1 MPNRNRAV
9 PAFLAAAETL
19 YPGYFALVMA
29 TGALSI
35 AFWLLHLVVAS
46 RALLAVAAIAYA
58 VLWALLLTRICCF
71 RAQLAADVVDYAR
84 SPGFFTLVA
93 GTSMLGSDIA
103 ATTRLPQAAMV
114 FWCGGIVLWLVI
126 MYGFFAIIETRTDK
140 PGLESG
146 INGAWLLAA
155 VATQSIAVLGAL
167 LAPGFAAPE
176 LPLFFCL
183 VMYLIGGMLYL
194 SIITLIFYRMT
205 FIRLT
210 TATFT
215 PAYWINMGAAA
226 ISTLAGAT
234 LILRAPLSPIVV
246 GTLPFLEGFTLFFWA
261 AGSWW
266 IPSLVILEIWRHAVL
281 RCPFRYDPQYWS
293 MAFPLAMYTLATLR
307 LSDALH
313 FPELLIVPR
322 IFVWFAALVW
332 LVIFAGLVRR
342 ILSGWRSPAVVSQA
356 M

>member
-1 MPNRNRAV
+1 MPLRSRAL

-29 TGALSI
+29 TGALST
-35 AFWLLHLVVAS
+35 AFYLLDLRAASYALLVVN
-46 RALLAVAAIAYA
+46 ALAYA
-58 VLWALLLTRICCF
+58 ILWALLVTRILCF
-71 RAQLAADVVDYAR
+71 RARLAADLVDYTR

-93 GTSMLGSDIA
+93 GTSMLGAEIA
-103 ATTRLPQAAMV
+103 ATTRLPLLALFLWFA
-114 FWCGGIVLWLVI
+114 GILLWVLI
-126 MYGFFAIIETRTDK
+126 MYGFFAIIETRADK

-155 VATQSIAVLGAL
+155 VATQSIAVLGGL
-167 LAPGFAAPE
+167 LAPGFAAPA

-183 VMYLIGGMLYL
+183 IMYLIGGMLYL

-234 LILRAPLSPIVV
+234 LISCAPLSPILREV
-246 GTLPFLEGFTLFFWA
+246 LPFLEGFTLFFWA

-281 RCPFRYDPQYWS
+281 RQPFRYDPQYWS

-307 LSDALH
+307 LSDALR
-313 FPELLIVPR
+313 FPPLLVVPR
-322 IFVWFAALVW
+322 IFVWFAGIVW
-332 LVIFAGLVRR
+332 LVVFTGLVRR
-342 ILSGWRSPAVVSQA
+342 ILSGWRGPVRAS
-356 M
+356 

>member
-1 MPNRNRAV
+1 MPSRSRAL
-9 PAFLAAAETL
+9 PGFLAAAQTL

-35 AFWLLHLVVAS
+35 AFWLLHLHVAA
-46 RALLAVAAIAYA
+46 RALLTVAAVAYAI
-58 VLWALLLTRICCF
+58 LWALLLTRILCF
-71 RAQLAADVVDYAR
+71 RAQLAADLVNYAR

-103 ATTRLPQAAMV
+103 TTTQLPQAALAL
-114 FWCGGIVLWLVI
+114 WCAGIVLWLVI
-126 MYGFFAIIETRTDK
+126 MYGFFAIIETRADK

-155 VATQSIAVLGAL
+155 VATQSVAVLGAVL
-167 LAPGFAAPE
+167 VPGFAAPA

-183 VMYLIGGMLYL
+183 IMYLIGAMLYL

-210 TATFT
+210 IATFT

-226 ISTLAGAT
+226 ISTLAGAS
-234 LILRAPLSPIVV
+234 LILQTPQSPILA
-246 GTLPFLEGFTLFFWA
+246 GILPFLEGFTLFFWA

-307 LSDALH
+307 LSQALH
-313 FPELLIVPR
+313 FPALLVVPR
-322 IFVWFAALVW
+322 VFVWFAALVW
-332 LVIFAGLVRR
+332 LVIFVGLVRH
-342 ILSGWRSPAVVSQA
+342 ILSGWRGPIPAPQP